1 VMRLMKSSVMR
12 VIVVRLTVSGLSSDS
27 SHDIAGMSV
36 ERRFH
41 MGWKVFELLSRFD
54 QLVQICLL

>member
-1 VMRLMKSSVMR
+1 VMRLMKSSIMR

-27 SHDIAGMSV
+27 SHDIAGMSA

-54 QLVQICLL
+54 QLV